1 MDGEFHLKSI
11 GFYNHKGG
19 VGKTTLLFN
28 LGMALQRQGKKVLFV
43 DGDAQANLTSISLSD
58 SQIESVYSDSRTIY
72 DGLAP
77 LVEGYGDVAEI
88 EPVQIRDNAWVLPG
102 HIRLSV
108 FEEIAPEGWTAALA
122 GNPRGFRVST
132 AIARLSQ
139 QVGDSVSADYIFM
152 DLGPNVGAFNRAALL
167 AADGFVIPMS
177 PDLFSLTALSS
188 VGESAA
194 RWVEEW
200 TIARGAADR
209 RGLALEFELPV
220 GKPSP
225 LGYISQQ
232 FAVYREQPAE
242 AYRRWISQI
251 PDKYREGIVIPLTA
265 AGVVVPPGDGK
276 IGEVRNLSSLIPMA
290 QRNRS
295 AIFELTGTEA
305 RGAQFTR
312 AQDTYSL
319 FSDLAGEVLERL
331 ENVSE
336 APSPSVGSP
345 VV

>member
-1 MDGEFHLKSI
+1 VKSI

-28 LGMALQRQGKKVLFV
+28 LGMALQREGKRVLFV

-58 SQIESVYSDSRTIY
+58 TQIESVYSDSRTIY

-77 LVEGYGDVAEI
+77 LVEGYGDIADI
-88 EPVQIRDNAWVLPG
+88 HPVKIRDNAWVLPG

-108 FEEIAPEGWTAALA
+108 FEEIAPEGWTSALA

-132 AIARLSQ
+132 AVTRLSQ
-139 QVGDSVSADYIFM
+139 QVGEKVNADYVFL

-167 AADGFVIPMS
+167 AADGFVIPMA
-177 PDLFSLTALSS
+177 PDLFSLTALPS

-200 TIARGAADR
+200 TIAHGAAER
-209 RGLALEFELPV
+209 RGLKLGFDLPM
-220 GKPSP
+220 GRPSP

-242 AYRRWISQI
+242 AYRRWIAQI
-251 PDKYREGIVIPLTA
+251 PENYAQGVVAPMVA
-265 AGVVVPPGDGK
+265 AGVVVPSGDGK

-319 FSDLAGEVLERL
+319 FSELAGEVTRRL
-331 ENVSE
+331 HEVTPEDTQPAVAVPE
-336 APSPSVGSP
+336 A
-345 VV
+345 